1 MDSTDPLERVLE
13 IIDTS
18 IDGWRNLERDVG
30 LDAVVSIITVIV
42 ELERLR
48 ESVCHVQK
56 HLPQS

>member
-1 MDSTDPLERVLE
+1 MDSIDPLEQVLE

-30 LDAVVSIITVIV
+30 LDAVVSIITVIS

-48 ESVCHVQK
+48 ESVCHA
-56 HLPQS
+56 LNRPPRS